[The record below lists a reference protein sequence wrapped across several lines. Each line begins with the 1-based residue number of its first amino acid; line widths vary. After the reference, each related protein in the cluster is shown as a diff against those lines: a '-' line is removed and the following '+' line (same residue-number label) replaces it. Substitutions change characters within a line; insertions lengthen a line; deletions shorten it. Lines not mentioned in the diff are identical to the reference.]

1 MAIQI
6 YNITHTKFTSLIK
19 KINRAIVPVGSLEQH
34 GAHLPISTDSLI
46 SERIA
51 TLVANE
57 LGCFVLPV
65 ISYAVSFEHQPMF
78 NVSLKNSTLSRV
90 LCEVCISLS
99 SQGIKEIIF
108 INGHH
113 GNTGVLQYIS
123 QNVNNSMRSD
133 TNIFAINYWNGMH
146 KKLDHAGEVETS
158 LVLAICPDL
167 VKMEKAEPNSRKLS
181 KSSIAYSTL
190 TNVPGSFPIL
200 TGNGVWGQPRSA
212 SKIKGNRLLR
222 EIVTNLVQLISE
234 LSRQ

>member
-6 YNITHTKFTSLIK
+6 YDITHTKFTSLIK

-123 QNVNNSMRSD
+123 QNVNSSMRSD

-181 KSSIAYSTL
+181 KSSVAYSTL

-200 TGNGVWGQPRSA
+200 TGNGVWGQPGSA
-212 SKIKGNRLLR
+212 SKIKGNRMLR

>member
-6 YNITHTKFTSLIK
+6 YNITHTKFTRLIK

-51 TLVANE
+51 TLVGNE

-123 QNVNNSMRSD
+123 QNVNSSMRFD

>member
-6 YNITHTKFTSLIK
+6 YNITNTKFRSLTK
-19 KINRAIVPVGSLEQH
+19 KINRAIVPIGSLEQH

-57 LGCFVLPV
+57 LGCCVLPV
-65 ISYAVSFEHQPMF
+65 IPYGVSFEHQPMF

-90 LCEVCISLS
+90 LCEICISLS
-99 SQGIKEIIF
+99 SQGIGEIIF

-123 QNVNNSMRSD
+123 QNLNTFKHSD
-133 TNIFAINYWNGMH
+133 INVFTVNYWNGMH

-158 LVLAICPDL
+158 LVLAICPEL
-167 VKMEKAEPNSRKLS
+167 VNMEKAEPNSRKLL
-181 KSSIAYSTL
+181 KSRIAYSTL
-190 TNVPGSFPIL
+190 TNMPGSFPIL
-200 TGNGVWGQPRSA
+200 TGNGVWGQPRNA

-222 EIVTNLVQLISE
+222 EIVTSLVQLISE
-234 LSRQ
+234 LSQQ